1 MPLGASPFGPP
12 AEHANTEYGLS
23 PPYGAWY
30 NAVSCMAVDM
40 VALMVEV
47 SVQLWVGK
55 VLVEM
60 SQKNG
65 HEKEN
70 VSMVVIFT

>member
-1 MPLGASPFGPP
+1 MVQCGVMRGGG
-12 AEHANTEYGLS
+12 YG
-23 PPYGAWY
+23 GTCVE
-30 NAVSCMAVDM
+30 AVDMVALVEAVDM
-40 VALMVEV
+40 VALMVEA

-65 HEKEN
+65 HEKKN
-70 VSMVVIFT
+70 VSMVVTFT

>member
-1 MPLGASPFGPP
+1 MRGGGGGGG
-12 AEHANTEYGLS
+12 YG
-23 PPYGAWY
+23 GTC
-30 NAVSCMAVDM
+30 VEAVDM
-40 VALMVEV
+40 VALMVEA